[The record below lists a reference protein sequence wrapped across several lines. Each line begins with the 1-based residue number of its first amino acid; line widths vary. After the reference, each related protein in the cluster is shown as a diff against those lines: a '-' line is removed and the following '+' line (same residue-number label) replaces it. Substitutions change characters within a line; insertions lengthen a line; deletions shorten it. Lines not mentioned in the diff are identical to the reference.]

1 MEQIEHHLN
10 STEVTTDAAFQFLQ
24 KFRTIATGTIDYS
37 KQSLSDSAA
46 FFEKLS
52 GAKSIDT
59 ALKIQSDYAK
69 ESYEAFMA
77 QARKVGSLYSD
88 LGKEAFKPIA
98 AVNAKVQSDRN

>member
-1 MEQIEHHLN
+1 MEQIEHKLN
-10 STEVTTDAAFQFLQ
+10 NTEVATDAAFPFVQ
-24 KFRTIATGTIDYS
+24 KFRTLTTETINYS
-37 KQSLSDSAA
+37 RKSFEDSTA

-69 ESYEAFMA
+69 ESYEAFME
-77 QARKVGSLYSD
+77 QAKKVGSLYSD

-98 AVNAKVQSDRN
+98 AVTAKVQNDRN